1 MKKALLI
8 GLLASVSTAQAGTLT
23 AKPSFPAYKPSPS
36 SSHAPSAPAPS
47 SSPMIGRNVPQSN
60 TAASSSTA
68 TTHTAT
74 PSAPH
79 TPAPAAAAPAPA
91 SSGMGGIVGGMAAG
105 ALLGA
110 GATMLLSDSA
120 SSSTAPA
127 TGAGTSA
134 PAGTVTGATIAPY
147 SGNVEQD
154 FMSGMLLWQ
163 NKNYA
168 ELINITNPYLACTNC
183 SDKDKFMMELNRLGK
198 LNVGSK

>member
-23 AKPSFPAYKPSPS
+23 AKPSFPSYSKPAP
-36 SSHAPSAPAPS
+36 SHAPSSPAPAYSSPS
-47 SSPMIGRNVPQSN
+47 SGPTIGKNVPQNN
-60 TAASSSTA
+60 TAAP
-68 TTHTAT
+68 AT
-74 PSAPH
+74 PASTHSSAPAS
-79 TPAPAAAAPAPA
+79 PAPAAAPAPAA

-110 GATMLLSDSA
+110 GATMLLSDSGKEA
-120 SSSTAPA
+120 GAATTPA
-127 TGAGTSA
+127 GAA
-134 PAGTVTGATIAPY
+134 PAGTVAGAPIMPY

-198 LNVGSK
+198 LNVGAK